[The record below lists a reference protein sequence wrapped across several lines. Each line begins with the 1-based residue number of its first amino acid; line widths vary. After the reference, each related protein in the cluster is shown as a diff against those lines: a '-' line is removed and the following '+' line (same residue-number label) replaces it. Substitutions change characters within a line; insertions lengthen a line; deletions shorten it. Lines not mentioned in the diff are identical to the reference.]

1 MMAMAILGASVEEP
15 AVPEETWVEDFLPD
29 EEVGLDFLI
38 RPNIPCAGSRQKSDL
53 AAGDRFGGGRLKSS
67 AGTFMRSG
75 AIVPSSE
82 ESCLNMSSSAT
93 FRRSET

>member
-15 AVPEETWVEDFLPD
+15 ALPEETWVEDFLPD

-53 AAGDRFGGGRLKSS
+53 AGVTDLTAAS
-67 AGTFMRSG
+67 
-75 AIVPSSE
+75 
-82 ESCLNMSSSAT
+82 
-93 FRRSET
+93 